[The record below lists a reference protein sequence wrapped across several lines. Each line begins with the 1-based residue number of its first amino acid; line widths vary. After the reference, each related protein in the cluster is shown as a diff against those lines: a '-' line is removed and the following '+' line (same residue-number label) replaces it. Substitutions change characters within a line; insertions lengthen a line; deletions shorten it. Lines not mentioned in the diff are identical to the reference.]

1 MSRLSCLMAE
11 GEAVTDTAVLCRN
24 RDLRPEAVAPLFR
37 KQIGFRYLP
46 ESLLPECSVRD
57 RVLSC
62 RGHVFHTVIGG
73 DEFGLPVPE
82 GSHSAPDLK
91 CDPPAPALRTARLK
105 YEDGECWFLVN
116 AEDQTIRTEVTL
128 PTHLPIGCFDL
139 WRGEARQ
146 CPSADTPEGKRLS
159 LRLMPRES
167 TLLFACRDE
176 DAFQALPPPGEEG
189 MELKADFSLIR
200 EDPDRMRKIYAAV
213 VRGEGRDAVLHLQ
226 AEEMA
231 ELEVGGQ
238 FVDAAFWS
246 PQVFSIPA
254 SMLPKGREVQ
264 LLLTVTGSPANRYGH
279 PVPYGLEL
287 QEQ

>member
-1 MSRLSCLMAE
+1 M
-11 GEAVTDTAVLCRN
+11 
-24 RDLRPEAVAPLFR
+24 
-37 KQIGFRYLP
+37 K
-46 ESLLPECSVRD
+46 
-57 RVLSC
+57 
-62 RGHVFHTVIGG
+62 HTNLNNH
-73 DEFGLPVPE
+73 FE
-82 GSHSAPDLK
+82 GSMSMSKARSYRFRPLK
-91 CDPPAPALRTARLK
+91 ELNVID
-105 YEDGECWFLVN
+105 DFLF
-116 AEDQTIRTEVTL
+116 AELCQ
-128 PTHLPIGCFDL
+128 
-139 WRGEARQ
+139 
-146 CPSADTPEGKRLS
+146 DTPEGRRLS

-167 TLLFACRDE
+167 TLLFTCRDE
-176 DAFQALPPPGEEG
+176 EAFQALPPPREEG

-200 EDPDRMRKIYAAV
+200 EEPDCIRKIYAAV
-213 VRGEGRDAVLHLQ
+213 VRGEGRDAALHFQ

-246 PQVFSIPA
+246 PQVFSIPG